1 MLDEYRKLR
10 GAAAFEEWTDADTL
24 VYTAAALAGENVD
37 RESMAVEEQDC
48 SRMTDVLK
56 QAKQKGMKT
65 VVLLNISGLVE
76 MADWLPYADAVLCI
90 FIPGCMGGVAAARL
104 LAGLAEPGGRL
115 PVTFPI
121 RYEDTPAY
129 PNFPGEG
136 NDAYYGEGVFVGYR
150 SYAKRK
156 LAVQYPFGYGLG
168 YTDFAVELC
177 ENDFRWDM
185 RTQETLNVPV
195 RVKNVGSRPGSEVVQ
210 LYAREE
216 KPHMLRPDR
225 TLVGYAKA
233 RLAPGEET
241 VVNVS
246 VSKKALRCYDA
257 LLDKWVQPTSLLCI
271 CQILKNIVL
280 SLLCD
285 RTRLAATFCRHFI
298 GGKWQHQ
305 CCAVWIKALH
315 NFWLLPTLF
324 LPDSTDARQA
334 ASCVLTNID

>member
-1 MLDEYRKLR
+1 M
-10 GAAAFEEWTDADTL
+10 
-24 VYTAAALAGENVD
+24 
-37 RESMAVEEQDC
+37 
-48 SRMTDVLK
+48 
-56 QAKQKGMKT
+56 
-65 VVLLNISGLVE
+65 
-76 MADWLPYADAVLCI
+76 
-90 FIPGCMGGVAAARL
+90 
-104 LAGLAEPGGRL
+104 
-115 PVTFPI
+115 TFPI

-156 LAVQYPFGYGLG
+156 LAVQYPFGCGLS
-168 YTDFAVELC
+168 YTDFSVELC

-210 LYAREE
+210 LYTREE

-225 TLVGYAKA
+225 TLVGYAKV

-257 LLDKWVQPTSLLCI
+257 RMDKWVQPIGAHTLYLALSAEN
-271 CQILKNIVL
+271 ILAQAPLMIEGKNPYPLNGESTIGEILENPRAKEIVNQFTNGMFDMMPKETLDFMVYRKLNDIL
-280 SLLCD
+280 SVGMIQVIPDTVKLSTILQGLYD
-285 RTRLAATFCRHFI
+285 RLAE
-298 GGKWQHQ
+298 
-305 CCAVWIKALH
+305 L
-315 NFWLLPTLF
+315 
-324 LPDSTDARQA
+324 
-334 ASCVLTNID
+334 